1 MANDLRND
9 TILPACDKEISHTR
23 VRLGLYQSKP
33 VDFGL
38 QKGPV
43 FVGRMRLY
51 IVANRILSFID
62 RVGNHSHLYGEIE
75 KYFIA
80 TDDSVI
86 EIDTD
91 YSSHK
96 KRAR

>member
-1 MANDLRND
+1 LKAGSARQ
-9 TILPACDKEISHTR
+9 EE
-23 VRLGLYQSKP
+23 RLATQGI
-33 VDFGL
+33 
-38 QKGPV
+38 
-43 FVGRMRLY
+43 R